1 MPLTGLLQLENCY
14 NEENNSADF
23 YKVWSDFKI
32 VPMAANVQMIFF
44 RKDKSDDILVKFM
57 LNEKEVSIPLE
68 SDVKPYYHWKDVEK
82 FYRNKI
88 EELHKNK

>member
-1 MPLTGLLQLENCY
+1 
-14 NEENNSADF
+14 
-23 YKVWSDFKI
+23 
-32 VPMAANVQMIFF
+32 MIFF